1 MSLQSISGAG
11 GTRTYPEDPQDA
23 LRALLGP
30 LMDGLRG
37 CSGGCGQQLLPYSV
51 WQKIGKAER
60 KRLRDLGVNRVSSF
74 GRCWKCAE
82 TGMPQTGH
90 GNANYSQRI
99 GKIPQETLDRLP
111 EIWNEILVAGGGT
124 PELGKRLGVTRERAR
139 QLVSK
144 YGLPRTHRSK
154 ARSLNFIEELEF
166 FVSCGLGVYEIAG
179 RLGMDPDSF
188 VKKVDGLR
196 HDGKT
201 TVEFYGYFR
210 EEYAA

>member
-1 MSLQSISGAG
+1 MSSQVV
-11 GTRTYPEDPQDA
+11 GTLTPAEELKVA

-30 LMDGLRG
+30 LMGRLED
-37 CSGGCGQQLLPYSV
+37 CSGGCGQRLLPYRIHQSFDK
-51 WQKIGKAER
+51 QQRRQLKA
-60 KRLRDLGVNRVSSF
+60 LGVNRSSSF
-74 GRCWKCAE
+74 GRCGVCTAA
-82 TGMPQTGH
+82 GRN
-90 GNANYSQRI
+90 GNSGRDYTPRV
-99 GKIPQETLDRLP
+99 GKIPTEMLDRLP
-111 EIWNEILVAGGGT
+111 EIWNEILTAGGGT

-144 YGLPRTHRSK
+144 YDLPRTHLAK
-154 ARSLNFIEELEF
+154 ARSQNFLEELEF

-201 TVEFYGYFR
+201 TVEFNGYFR
-210 EEYAA
+210 EEWAAA